1 MSVNSLRAAACALL
15 LVSGAAS
22 AEVRTF
28 YVTGTVIESQ
38 DGSAALGSKV
48 YATFSYDDAAANTS
62 TLNWTGHY
70 DLDAESPS
78 SYFTGSYGTHI
89 IDGDHFHVDVYN
101 NVDGSDAIQFGAFPA
116 VRDDEVMLDGVFSIR
131 LQTEVGHQDAINTQS
146 LPAYL
151 NLADWSPRLSF
162 GELRRDGGQTGGI
175 VRFSIDSIES
185 ACQKQNGQAAKKNC
199 WSH

>member
-38 DGSAALGSKV
+38 DGSAAVGSKV
-48 YATFSYDDAAANTS
+48 YATFSYDDAAPNTS
-62 TLNWTGHY
+62 TLNWTAHY
-70 DLDAESPS
+70 DLDVDSPS

-89 IDGDHFHVDVYN
+89 IDGDHFHVDVFN
-101 NVDGSDAIQFGAFPA
+101 NVDGVDRIELGAFPA
-116 VRDDEVMLDGVFSIR
+116 MRDDEVMPDGVFY
-131 LQTEVGHQDAINTQS
+131 LHLETEPGRQSAINSQA
-146 LPAYL
+146 LPAYY
-151 NLADWSPRLSF
+151 NLADWSATRSYGGLQ
-162 GELRRDGGQTGGI
+162 RDGGQTGGI
-175 VRFSIDSIES
+175 VRFSIDLIES